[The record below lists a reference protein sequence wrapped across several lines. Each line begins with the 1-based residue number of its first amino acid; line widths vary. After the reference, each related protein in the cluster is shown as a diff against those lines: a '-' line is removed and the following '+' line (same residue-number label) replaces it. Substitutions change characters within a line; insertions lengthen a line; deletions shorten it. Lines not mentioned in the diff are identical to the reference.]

1 MREVNTFRGIPYAD
15 YFNVISEWKVTDN
28 NDKGCT
34 IQIFLDFKFHKST
47 WLQGTIESN
56 TKAELLEVFEQ
67 WYEAVNHQIR
77 TVETKRYLQKSS
89 NHNLMRSNSGESDG
103 VKRKE
108 GSPSKAKQ
116 TQDIENNLPP
126 PKLSLQEEEDEDD
139 GYDEEDGKTIFLL
152 SLLPSLNSIFSL
164 EMLPKSPHENSANT
178 SDADDFQF
186 YDAEDYPSDA
196 ESNIS
201 PNKLSKRLSV
211 SEHKLKTDIVH
222 SISKNSFY
230 DEDHKSDDLR
240 LPPFYP
246 SDSKIK
252 ATPSLQ
258 QIYQQIQAREREKIY
273 SSINGQEITTTRD
286 LAINVVETIF
296 VLAEFSYWQVNTL
309 VFIVSLSN
317 LSLRS

>member
-1 MREVNTFRGIPYAD
+1 
-15 YFNVISEWKVTDN
+15 
-28 NDKGCT
+28 
-34 IQIFLDFKFHKST
+34 
-47 WLQGTIESN
+47 
-56 TKAELLEVFEQ
+56 
-67 WYEAVNHQIR
+67 
-77 TVETKRYLQKSS
+77 
-89 NHNLMRSNSGESDG
+89 
-103 VKRKE
+103 
-108 GSPSKAKQ
+108 
-116 TQDIENNLPP
+116 
-126 PKLSLQEEEDEDD
+126 
-139 GYDEEDGKTIFLL
+139 
-152 SLLPSLNSIFSL
+152 
-164 EMLPKSPHENSANT
+164 MLPKSPHENSANT

-211 SEHKLKTDIVH
+211 SDHKLKTDIVH

-296 VLAEFSYWQVNTL
+296 VLAEFSYWQVREL
-309 VFIVSLSN
+309 LIILILF
-317 LSLRS
+317 